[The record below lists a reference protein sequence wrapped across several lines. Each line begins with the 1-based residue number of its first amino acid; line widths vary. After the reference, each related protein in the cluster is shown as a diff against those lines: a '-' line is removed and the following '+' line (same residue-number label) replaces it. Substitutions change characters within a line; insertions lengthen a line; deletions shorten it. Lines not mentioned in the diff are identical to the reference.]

1 MADAAEEEDP
11 PGYVEAEVREF
22 FDKFDSDGSG
32 NVNPDEFRELCE
44 ELQPGM
50 EDEAKEEALQ
60 ELDGDGD
67 GEISFAGASSTL
79 VVVWQRVCDS
89 FHCTSVMV
97 GVSTD
102 AQTGR
107 SGVEFSAWW
116 REQMRSAAQESGG
129 NEGSGSSAEVKKLE
143 SLAEPVKEELAKRY
157 FCFLLRGR
165 SLRFLTLRS
174 CSADTLRVA
183 AALDRKQPR
192 RVTRCS
198 SSAPIDRT
206 RLSPMTFCR

>member
-107 SGVEFSAWW
+107 CGCRVLGVVAGADALRRAGIRRERGQRQLSGGEEAGESCRTCEGGASEAVLLL
-116 REQMRSAAQESGG
+116 SAAWTIAPLFD
-129 NEGSGSSAEVKKLE
+129 SAQ
-143 SLAEPVKEELAKRY
+143 
-157 FCFLLRGR
+157 LL
-165 SLRFLTLRS
+165 
-174 CSADTLRVA
+174 C
-183 AALDRKQPR
+183 
-192 RVTRCS
+192 
-198 SSAPIDRT
+198 
-206 RLSPMTFCR
+206 

>member
-1 MADAAEEEDP
+1 MPRPVAA
-11 PGYVEAEVREF
+11 
-22 FDKFDSDGSG
+22 
-32 NVNPDEFRELCE
+32 
-44 ELQPGM
+44 
-50 EDEAKEEALQ
+50 
-60 ELDGDGD
+60 
-67 GEISFAGASSTL
+67 
-79 VVVWQRVCDS
+79 
-89 FHCTSVMV
+89 
-97 GVSTD
+97 
-102 AQTGR
+102 
-107 SGVEFSAWW
+107 GVEFSAWW